1 MSDFVICISNKS
13 NPASLIVGKV
23 YRTLSDAEAGA
34 HGMLRVLDE
43 DRSEPRRLPLPC
55 IDVCPY

>member
-23 YRTLSDAEAGA
+23 YRTRSDAEAEA
-34 HGMLRVLDE
+34 HSMLRVLDE
-43 DRSEPRRLPLPC
+43 DKSRAGRLPLSC